1 MFVFNFEEKSD
12 MELLEFKNK
21 ILKLCNVNKIENIS
35 DVLMNAVMTHNTAFF
50 DKFNG
55 IIDDSKDWL
64 QALWQ
69 YYQADRIEKKQDY
82 TPKTLCKLVSALAG
96 KCKTLYDCC
105 GGSGALSLQVL
116 KDNESLR
123 NVYIEEL
130 DSKVIPFLLFNLCLK
145 NAKGKVINGN
155 VLNGE
160 IKAIYNLTS
169 NDKYSVVSISK
180 NATKISAE
188 VGISN
193 PPYNIKWEPPTPLE
207 NDTRFP
213 ITPPASNANYAFI
226 FDVFSKTDK
235 SIFIL
240 PNSVLESKIEL
251 ECRKWLID
259 NDYIETVIV
268 NPDKMFEVT
277 GISTCILILNKNK
290 KNKGKVNLIY
300 SFENCVIEERKQNG
314 QYGSKAH
321 TNRTYKKKYNV
332 YSDENIKKILNAIEN
347 QEEIKEFSVVKTNEE
362 IANKKYRLSP
372 SIYFDVSIDDFADAH
387 RDFQEIA
394 DNINYI
400 QKMKNACKLTI
411 NETLAKSI
419 GFDVKL
425 YKDAKQQSK
434 EMKEQLKIVDVDLT
448 IEDYIQFTKNKNEF
462 VFKCND
468 KEFLPD
474 IFMQFLAIWK
484 NQIAL
489 LNTMQNQYLAELR
502 DALLPELMSGKIE
515 L

>member
-1 MFVFNFEEKSD
+1 M
-12 MELLEFKNK
+12 
-21 ILKLCNVNKIENIS
+21 
-35 DVLMNAVMTHNTAFF
+35 
-50 DKFNG
+50 
-55 IIDDSKDWL
+55 
-64 QALWQ
+64 
-69 YYQADRIEKKQDY
+69 
-82 TPKTLCKLVSALAG
+82 
-96 KCKTLYDCC
+96 
-105 GGSGALSLQVL
+105 
-116 KDNESLR
+116 
-123 NVYIEEL
+123 
-130 DSKVIPFLLFNLCLK
+130 
-145 NAKGKVINGN
+145 
-155 VLNGE
+155 
-160 IKAIYNLTS
+160 
-169 NDKYSVVSISK
+169 
-180 NATKISAE
+180 
-188 VGISN
+188 
-193 PPYNIKWEPPTPLE
+193 
-207 NDTRFP
+207 
-213 ITPPASNANYAFI
+213 
-226 FDVFSKTDK
+226 
-235 SIFIL
+235 
-240 PNSVLESKIEL
+240 
-251 ECRKWLID
+251 
-259 NDYIETVIV
+259 
-268 NPDKMFEVT
+268 
-277 GISTCILILNKNK
+277 
-290 KNKGKVNLIY
+290 
-300 SFENCVIEERKQNG
+300 
-314 QYGSKAH
+314 
-321 TNRTYKKKYNV
+321 
-332 YSDENIKKILNAIEN
+332 
-347 QEEIKEFSVVKTNEE
+347 KTNEE

>member
-96 KCKTLYDCC
+96 KCETLYDCC

-400 QKMKNACKLTI
+400 QKMKNA
-411 NETLAKSI
+411 
-419 GFDVKL
+419 
-425 YKDAKQQSK
+425 Y
-434 EMKEQLKIVDVDLT
+434 
-448 IEDYIQFTKNKNEF
+448 
-462 VFKCND
+462 
-468 KEFLPD
+468 
-474 IFMQFLAIWK
+474 
-484 NQIAL
+484 
-489 LNTMQNQYLAELR
+489 
-502 DALLPELMSGKIE
+502 
-515 L
+515 